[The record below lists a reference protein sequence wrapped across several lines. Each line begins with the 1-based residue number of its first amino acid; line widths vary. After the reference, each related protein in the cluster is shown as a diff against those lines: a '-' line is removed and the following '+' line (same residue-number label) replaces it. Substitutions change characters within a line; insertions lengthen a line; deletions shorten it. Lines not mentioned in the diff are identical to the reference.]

1 MKLTEHEI
9 SSRPTSAD
17 PNQTTYRL
25 QFVYR
30 YKFLRTLRNLSIHFK
45 TLGHKFSIYVWSV
58 MCLSVR
64 HKLDHAS
71 MSFVD
76 NTVCTSLS
84 SVTIASIYRNVATDR
99 ADGIWLGGFFL
110 PIPRCVIGKL
120 GYLEKLGY
128 FLCNFVPNS
137 GLRKFDHGNCQF
149 VDSPACWPHLGLRR
163 STRSGCFQHVG
174 QHFNYFYLLCICC
187 RAYFSGF
194 WLLEQGKRRGLWS
207 EVLLQGAG
215 VEPWSGKQSP
225 SETEA
230 IWLMQRNT
238 VMHSGQ
244 VPIQGRRLG
253 GHVPQ
258 HFGWGDAKVKSP
270 PLIAHLVKFLGHI
283 FHLDKLDY
291 CISGVTGV

>member
-1 MKLTEHEI
+1 
-9 SSRPTSAD
+9 
-17 PNQTTYRL
+17 
-25 QFVYR
+25 
-30 YKFLRTLRNLSIHFK
+30 
-45 TLGHKFSIYVWSV
+45 

-149 VDSPACWPHLGLRR
+149 VDSPACWPHLGLYDDR
-163 STRSGCFQHVG
+163 HVVAAS
-174 QHFNYFYLLCICC
+174 NM
-187 RAYFSGF
+187 S
-194 WLLEQGKRRGLWS
+194 
-207 EVLLQGAG
+207 V
-215 VEPWSGKQSP
+215 
-225 SETEA
+225 
-230 IWLMQRNT
+230 NT
-238 VMHSGQ
+238 
-244 VPIQGRRLG
+244 
-253 GHVPQ
+253 
-258 HFGWGDAKVKSP
+258 
-270 PLIAHLVKFLGHI
+270 LITFTCYAFAAGHI
-283 FHLDKLDY
+283 LVDCDY
-291 CISGVTGV
+291 WNKAKEGVCGRKSSCGVLG